1 MTRPEQDDSTIR
13 LEQDDSMSSPAEILI
28 SLLPEFRRLSA
39 AKTPSSARSYMK
51 GVRSLAEFLKSAVA
65 RESDAPA
72 LTMERLLAG
81 WMLDMIVRGLTPN
94 TSLLFF
100 DIISGLYGASA
111 RRGLAPATEAFKTVK
126 MNVRQALAGAEDSL
140 LTPTDYAAVTEGAR
154 KAVLHAGA
162 VPSLAPGL
170 LLLSLLN
177 PDMTLPA
184 LMAVRRRDI
193 AAFDESSRAVLDR
206 YASTRRQYV
215 FDIKP
220 RPVTDAGYM
229 KKAEL
234 PLLRLLR
241 QHGFKASLSP
251 REAIE
256 SAWALTALKGGVAPE
271 DVLGVLGRVP
281 RGMPLLGLFAPTEIG
296 PERLEMIKGAVSPA
310 FSGDPFRWYAMRLR
324 PRVKFTDLSE
334 RLGDLAGE
342 IAVPRLFY
350 PSEEIARRTGR
361 RLEFES
367 RPVIKDVVFF
377 RSRLADILPLFS
389 RIGDIAW
396 CYTTTGRPGAPYA
409 PIPRRAFER
418 FQQTVGS
425 FTPDYEVAPLG
436 GLTPREGEKVVMVGG
451 LFEGQLADVEQV
463 RRKEAEP
470 AIYRLRFHS
479 DNGIEWRVATDRF
492 IMHTR

>member
-1 MTRPEQDDSTIR
+1 
-13 LEQDDSMSSPAEILI
+13 MSSPADTLI
-28 SLLPEFRRLSA
+28 SLLPEFRRLSD
-39 AKTPSSARSYMK
+39 AKSPSSARSYLK
-51 GVRSLAEFLKSAVA
+51 GVRSLAEFLKSARGLDSDTSGV
-65 RESDAPA
+65 ESDTPEM
-72 LTMERLLAG
+72 TMERLLEA
-81 WMLDMIVRGLTPN
+81 WMLDMHVRGLTFN

-100 DIISGLYGASA
+100 DIVSGLYSA
-111 RRGLAPATEAFKTVK
+111 AVREGLAPATEAFKSVK
-126 MNVRQALAGAEDSL
+126 MRIKEIMAGRSENVF
-140 LTPTDYAAVTEGAR
+140 TPADYAAVLESARQAANSSAPSPVGA
-154 KAVLHAGA
+154 
-162 VPSLAPGL
+162 L
-170 LLLSLLN
+170 LLVSLLN
-177 PDMTLPA
+177 PDKSIA
-184 LMAVRRRDI
+184 DLMSVRRRDI
-193 AAFDESSRAVLDR
+193 PEFDETSRGVLKFH
-206 YASTRRQYV
+206 ASTRRQYV
-215 FDIKP
+215 FDLTLR
-220 RPVTDAGYM
+220 RPTAAGCMKVGAQLLQRRLRRYGVTS
-229 KKAEL
+229 
-234 PLLRLLR
+234 LLTARDV
-241 QHGFKASLSP
+241 
-251 REAIE
+251 ID
-256 SAWALTALKGGVAPE
+256 SAWALSALKGGVSPE
-271 DVLGVLGRVP
+271 DVLGVIGHVP
-281 RGMPLLGLFAPTEIG
+281 PGVPLLALYTPAEISA
-296 PERLEMIKGAVSPA
+296 ERLEMIKGAVAPA

-324 PRVKFTDLSE
+324 PRVKFAELSE
-334 RLGDLAGE
+334 RLEGLTAE
-342 IAVPRLFY
+342 LAVPRLFY
-350 PSEEIARRTGR
+350 PSEEIAKRTGR

-377 RSRLADILPLFS
+377 RSRPADILTLFS